1 MITQYDMATGQ
12 PIELPG
18 QGESREAPSTLGARI
33 TPAVVLQPREAQP
46 AQPGLPPD
54 LLTVDADSFVNTH
67 SRR

>member
-12 PIELPG
+12 PIQLPG
-18 QGESREAPSTLGARI
+18 QDESRDAPPTPDARI

-46 AQPGLPPD
+46 VQPGLPPD
-54 LLTVDADSFVNTH
+54 LLAVDAGSFVNTQ